1 MSRSKSSEESAS
13 KVPLWIIT
21 FSDMT
26 TNLLTF
32 FVLLLSMGHVR
43 DDSLFD
49 DGQRISLLFLES
61 VKAGFGFKNTTDFD
75 FSKTKYTV
83 DQPDQPEGTTKDA
96 RQEQA
101 RRLFDNLRRSM
112 QTQPSHLKG
121 NRVEYSVANVR
132 FAPGQAVLDEGG
144 RQWLSGF
151 ALNTAQN
158 LSPATT
164 MLYVVGTTGPETE
177 GTGAWVLAAQ
187 RSRVVADFLRTT
199 LSTPPGIRALDASQG
214 DSPRW
219 QVFWWGA
226 SPGARWAGQDA
237 PAPGQSQILIA
248 AIKTG
253 Q

>member
-1 MSRSKSSEESAS
+1 MSKKTSEESAP

-32 FVLLLSMGHVR
+32 FVLLLSMGHIR

-61 VKAGFGFKNTTDFD
+61 VKAGFGFKNTTNFD

-83 DQPDQPEGTTKDA
+83 DQPDQPQGATKDA
-96 RQEQA
+96 REEQA

-132 FAPGQAVLDEGG
+132 FAPGQAVLDEGSH
-144 RQWLSGF
+144 QWLSRF
-151 ALNTAQN
+151 ALNIGQN

-164 MLYVVGTTGPETE
+164 MLYVVGTAGQEAG
-177 GTGAWVLAAQ
+177 GTGSWMLTAQ
-187 RSRVVADFLRTT
+187 RSRAVADFLRTA
-199 LSTPPGIRALDASQG
+199 LSTRTGVRGLNTSDHSSPG
-214 DSPRW
+214 W

-226 SPGARWAGQDA
+226 GPGVGWAGQDA

-248 AIKTG
+248 AIKTSP
-253 Q
+253 